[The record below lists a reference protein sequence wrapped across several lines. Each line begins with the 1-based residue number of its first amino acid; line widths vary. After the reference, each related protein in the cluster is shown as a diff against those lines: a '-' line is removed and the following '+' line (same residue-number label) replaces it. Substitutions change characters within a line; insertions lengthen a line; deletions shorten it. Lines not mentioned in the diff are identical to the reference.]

1 MYIGAVLTEC
11 KTKSFHSQIM
21 YPYHITLRHLFISPG
36 HNYFGNRS
44 GEPGA
49 HPAFDHHEVTVRTGQ
64 GLVGDRFFG
73 KGERFDG
80 HVTFFAWEV
89 FQLLQVEFGIVDEWV
104 ARLRRNV
111 VTEGVNL
118 NQLIGHEFAIDG
130 VRFRGAKHCAPCRW
144 MDDGLTLGVRK
155 LLHGRGGL
163 RAQALGDGILR
174 RGPALLTTDVLMDL
188 TKITQPLPMPRLP

>member
-1 MYIGAVLTEC
+1 MIYT
-11 KTKSFHSQIM
+11 
-21 YPYHITLRHLFISPG
+21 YPIIIQHLFISPA
-36 HNYFGNRS
+36 HNYFGHPK
-44 GEPGA
+44 GQPGG
-49 HPAFDHHEVTVRTGQ
+49 HPTLAVAEVAVRASQ

-89 FQLLQVEFGIVDEWV
+89 WQLLAAEYGLASELV

-118 NQLIGHEFAIDG
+118 NQLIGQEFVIDE
-130 VRFRGAKHCAPCRW
+130 VRFRGAKHCAPCHW
-144 MDDGLTLGVRK
+144 MDTAVAPGALK

-163 RAQALGDGILR
+163 RAQALSDGQLR
-174 RGPALLTTDVLMDL
+174 SGPATLTTATPMDFTTL
-188 TKITQPLPMPRLP
+188 AAPLPTPKLP